1 MAATLDDTAVTAGRA
16 LPMHD
21 QRHRARRRL
30 GAVLIVALI
39 AVSVLGLAVGPL
51 AIMPADY
58 PAVARALLVRAGLL
72 DPAAIAVAADQAWAD
87 QARADQIKAA
97 VLLDIRLPR
106 LILGIMVGGVLGLSG
121 AVLQGLF
128 RNPLADPALIGISA
142 GAALAA
148 VATIVLGH
156 ALLPDLPAWAAS
168 ALVPAAA
175 FAGAISA
182 TMLVWRLAGGAA
194 SGGGEGVG
202 GEGGGHDMSLLLL
215 AGVAITAIASAGV
228 GLFAFIGDDQQLREL
243 TFWSMGGLGGARW
256 GLLWAPL
263 LAISVAAWL
272 LLPLA
277 RGLDAHAL
285 GDQDAYHLGVDGKRL
300 RRRAVIGAALGV
312 GAAVAVSGTIGF
324 VGLVVPH
331 LVRLIA
337 GPGHRGVLPLSMLAG
352 AVLLVGADL
361 PARLIVAPA
370 ELPIGIVT
378 ALIGGPYFIHLLRAR
393 IRGGG

>member
-194 SGGGEGVG
+194 SGAARVW
-202 GEGGGHDMSLLLL
+202 
-215 AGVAITAIASAGV
+215 AARV
-228 GLFAFIGDDQQLREL
+228 
-243 TFWSMGGLGGARW
+243 GARH
-256 GLLWAPL
+256 
-263 LAISVAAWL
+263 VAA
-272 LLPLA
+272 A
-277 RGLDAHAL
+277 AGRCRHYGNR
-285 GDQDAYHLGVDGKRL
+285 Q
-300 RRRAVIGAALGV
+300 RRRR
-312 GAAVAVSGTIGF
+312 S
-324 VGLVVPH
+324 
-331 LVRLIA
+331 VRL
-337 GPGHRGVLPLSMLAG
+337 HR
-352 AVLLVGADL
+352 
-361 PARLIVAPA
+361 R
-370 ELPIGIVT
+370 
-378 ALIGGPYFIHLLRAR
+378 
-393 IRGGG
+393 